1 MGVITEQNYLSDL
14 LKWEEDSRYSRDAVI
29 IASGNTVALGQVLGK
44 IAATG
49 KFVPLNPGADPADG
63 SEKAFGIAI
72 DAYDA
77 SAADVEGVAIK
88 RDAIVAPSALIWP
101 DGITVGQKAAALA
114 ELEALGI
121 ITREEA

>member
-1 MGVITEQNYLSDL
+1 
-14 LKWEEDSRYSRDAVI
+14 
-29 IASGNTVALGQVLGK
+29 
-44 IAATG
+44 
-49 KFVPLNPGADPADG
+49 LNPGADPADG
-63 SEKAFGIAI
+63 SEKAAGIAI

-101 DGITVGQKAAALA
+101 DGITVGQKATALA